1 MTFTEEPRYFFF
13 PNIGDNLSQPEDKQ
27 VSVEIIRPT
36 GYQRKEFTTTVASR
50 EYYPDD
56 QPFDAEGKSREV
68 RRLKKATVRIECDA
82 DYILRNCV
90 GKVKNVFVKGTDGK
104 ERKIESGEQLA
115 ESRAYGMESL
125 VDAICNE
132 VRSDTLTDAKKKI
145 TG

>member
-1 MTFTEEPRYFFF
+1 MVFTEEPRYFFYPDF
-13 PNIGDNLSQPEDKQ
+13 GDNLKQPEDKQ

-36 GYQRKEFTTTVASR
+36 GYQRKEFTTTVVSR

-56 QPFDAEGKSREV
+56 QPYNSEGKARDV
-68 RRLKKATVRIECDA
+68 KRLKKATARVECDA

-90 GKVKNVFVKGTDGK
+90 GKVRNVSVKGSDGK
-104 ERKIESGEQLA
+104 EREIKTGEQLA
-115 ESRAYGMESL
+115 ECRAYGMESL

-132 VRSDTLTDAKKKI
+132 VRSDTLTDSKKKI